1 MISIKVHGQ
10 TMAMVYLFCYLVR
23 TLLVVENDCLAVV
36 VNLHKARKV
45 WDRLLWIM
53 GGMESNKRFYA
64 AVV

>member
-1 MISIKVHGQ
+1 
-10 TMAMVYLFCYLVR
+10 MAMVYLFCYLVR

-53 GGMESNKRFYA
+53 GDMESNKRFYA